1 MYKTSGNM
9 TSYIQETTNFTD
21 KSAFYSVAVHEQST
35 RAANFSVCYN
45 MYGRGDIR
53 LYVQSNSGYASY
65 VSLPITNNSN
75 MDGWA
80 TVNFA
85 DVGYFSLES
94 YMNAACGVY
103 VSNGSAYA
111 INKEDIIV
119 NQQYSIAADTTYT
132 LYLF

>member
-9 TSYIQETTNFTD
+9 TSYIQETTDLTD
-21 KSAFYSVAVHEQST
+21 KSAFYSVAVHEQSA

-45 MYGRGDIR
+45 MYGTEDVS

-65 VSLPITNNSN
+65 VSLPVLSN
-75 MDGWA
+75 PSADGWA

-85 DVGYFSLES
+85 DVYCFSVQS
-94 YMNAACGVY
+94 YMKAAYGVY
-103 VSNGSAYA
+103 VGNGSAYA
-111 INKEDIIV
+111 VNSEDVVV
-119 NQQYSIAADTTYT
+119 NQPYFIGADTAYT